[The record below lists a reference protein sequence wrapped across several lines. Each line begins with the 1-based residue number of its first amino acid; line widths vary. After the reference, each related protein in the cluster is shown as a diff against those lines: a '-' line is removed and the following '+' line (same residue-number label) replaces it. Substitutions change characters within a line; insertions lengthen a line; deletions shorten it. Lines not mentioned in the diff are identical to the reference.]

1 MGIKAVTNRQVLVNQ
16 EIQLDHIHSQQKTIP
31 TLADSIILTGGV
43 PAWTLGSK
51 TQIVATDQIS
61 NDFDIHYI
69 GLGVV
74 SEVATVYEIQF
85 FAGEIGQEVLIGTI
99 RAFRQSNQAGTSPIP
114 IMTPKLPAGT
124 RISAACATGNGGS
137 DTIAIAIFYHEY

>member
-1 MGIKAVTNRQVLVNQ
+1 MSIKTVTNKQVLVNQ

-43 PAWTLGSK
+43 AAWTLGSK
-51 TQIVATDQIS
+51 TQVVATNHITKE
-61 NDFDIHYI
+61 FDIHYI
-69 GLGVV
+69 GLGTV
-74 SEVATVYEIQF
+74 SEASTVYEIQF
-85 FAGEIGQEVLIGTI
+85 FAGEVGQEVLIGTI

-114 IMTPKLPAGT
+114 MMTPKLPAGT